1 VPTLIQDVDVTIFDR
16 VLKRDRDDGP
26 IILSTPEAYAAV
38 AVAAIAADGNVTDDE
53 ANRTAL
59 NLATVSVFRTY
70 ELKEMGDVLNRVALL
85 IQRRGPSTVLK
96 AAKDTLSKAQAE
108 SAFFLA
114 ADLTLADS
122 NFGTDEREF
131 LEQLKNTLAVDD
143 STALK
148 IVEVVVIKN
157 RT

>member
-1 VPTLIQDVDVTIFDR
+1 MTIFDR
-16 VLKRDRDDGP
+16 VLKRDRDNGQ
-26 IILSTPEAYAAV
+26 IVLSTPEAYAAV

-59 NLATVSVFRTY
+59 NLATVAVFRRY
-70 ELKEMGDVLNRVALL
+70 ELREMGDVLNRVALL
-85 IQRRGPSTVLK
+85 IQRRGPAAVLK
-96 AAKDTLSKAQAE
+96 AAKETLSSAQAE

-114 ADLTLADS
+114 ADLTLADGS
-122 NFGTDEREF
+122 FGSDEREF
-131 LEQLKNTLAVDD
+131 LEQLKNSLMVND

>member
-1 VPTLIQDVDVTIFDR
+1 MTIFDR

-26 IILSTPEAYAAV
+26 IVLSTPEAYAAI

-59 NLATVSVFRTY
+59 NLATVAVFRTY

-114 ADLTLADS
+114 ADLTLADG

-131 LEQLKNTLAVDD
+131 LEQLKNTLGVDD

>member
-1 VPTLIQDVDVTIFDR
+1 MTIFDR
-16 VLKRDRDDGP
+16 VLHRERESGP
-26 IILSTPEAYAAV
+26 IVLSTPEAYAAV

-59 NLATVSVFRTY
+59 NLATVNVFRTY
-70 ELKEMGDVLNRVALL
+70 ELKEMGEVLNRVALL
-85 IQRRGPSTVLK
+85 IQRRGPSVVLK
-96 AAKDTLSKAQAE
+96 SVKETLTAAQAE

-114 ADLTLADS
+114 ADLTLADGT
-122 NFGTDEREF
+122 FGMDERQF
-131 LEQLKNTLAVDD
+131 LEQLKNTLGVND

-157 RT
+157 RS